1 MEIRSTFPMNPW
13 KLKLSQLRAL
23 LAVAEYGNF
32 SEAALHLEV
41 TQSTISHAIA
51 TLETE
56 LGVVLFTRGRHG
68 AQLTPVGDRAV
79 AHARQ
84 IQGELEG
91 LFSTADQA
99 KGLKGGTVRVG
110 SFRSISTH
118 VLPGAIARLHR
129 RYPDIQ
135 ITLLEVDEGHQ
146 LKQALLQGHIDVCVA
161 ELLTGEEFETL
172 HILDD
177 EYIALLPPQSGLR
190 DAQLTVEDL
199 ASSTLIASSHATCF
213 SPIEKKFASLEKPL
227 KVHYRIRHDSS
238 MTGMVQQG
246 LGIAILTQLSA
257 EPIPPGVQ
265 VCRLPFALA
274 RPIGA
279 SLVKD
284 ALQTPAL
291 YAFLD
296 ALRETG
302 EFGATEAVV

>member
-1 MEIRSTFPMNPW
+1 MNLW

-32 SEAALHLEV
+32 SEAALHLDV

-68 AQLTPVGDRAV
+68 AQLTPVGDRAI
-79 AHARQ
+79 AHART
-84 IQGELEG
+84 IQGELEA
-91 LFSTADQA
+91 LISTADQE

-110 SFRSISTH
+110 SFRSIATH
-118 VLPGAIARLHR
+118 VLPGAIARLHS

-135 ITLLEVDEGHQ
+135 NTLLELDELYQ
-146 LKQALLQGHIDVCVA
+146 LKQALLQGQIDLCVA
-161 ELLTGEEFETL
+161 ELLAGEEFETL
-172 HILDD
+172 SILND
-177 EYIALLPPQSGLR
+177 EYIALLPPTTGLR
-190 DAQLTVEDL
+190 DAQLTLEDL
-199 ASSTLIASSHATCF
+199 ASQTLIASAHSSCF
-213 SPIEKKFASLEKPL
+213 ARIEKHFASLENPL

-246 LGIAILTQLSA
+246 LGVAILPRLAA
-257 EPIPPGVQ
+257 EPIPEGVQ
-265 VCRLPFALA
+265 VCRLPFSLT

-279 SLVKD
+279 SRLKE

-302 EFGATEAVV
+302 EFGKAEAVV

>member
-1 MEIRSTFPMNPW
+1 MNPW

-32 SEAALHLEV
+32 SEAALQLDV

-79 AHARQ
+79 THART
-84 IQGELEG
+84 IQQELAG
-91 LFSTADQA
+91 LISSADQE
-99 KGLKGGTVRVG
+99 KGLQGGTVRVG

-118 VLPGAIARLHR
+118 LLPGAIARLHR
-129 RYPDIQ
+129 RYPDLQ
-135 ITLLEVDEGHQ
+135 IMLLELDEVYQ
-146 LKQALLQGHIDVCVA
+146 LKQALLQGQIDVCVA
-161 ELLTGEEFETL
+161 ELLVGEEFETL
-172 HILDD
+172 PIVDD
-177 EYIALLPPQSGLR
+177 EYIALLPPTNGLR
-190 DAQLTVEDL
+190 DAQLTLEDL
-199 ASSTLIASSHATCF
+199 ANHTLIASAHSSCF
-213 SPIEKKFASLEKPL
+213 SRIEKHFANLKKPL

-246 LGIAILTQLSA
+246 LGIAILPRLAA

-265 VCRLPFALA
+265 VCRLPFPLV

-279 SLVKD
+279 SLLKD

-291 YAFLD
+291 YGFLD

-302 EFGATEAVV
+302 EFGSADAVV